1 MNLVYTVNKQNTL
14 STLYTLHT
22 LITLYTLSQQLTVRG
37 LDITR
42 NRPLSPQLTVT
53 DMPRTPESP
62 HNKADSGRRIW
73 DLEQPDLEPVT
84 LTPVSSELKLSSL
97 QNLQNN
103 EAGWAGISREKAG
116 ELGIVEI
123 HTRGRS
129 IFFSFG
135 FFIHSVW

>member
-1 MNLVYTVNKQNTL
+1 
-14 STLYTLHT
+14 
-22 LITLYTLSQQLTVRG
+22 
-37 LDITR
+37 
-42 NRPLSPQLTVT
+42 
-53 DMPRTPESP
+53 MPRTPESP

-97 QNLQNN
+97 QNLKNN

-129 IFFSFG
+129 IGDMEWPSLAGGRGVERNISETDGTNFLLFD
-135 FFIHSVW
+135 